1 MRVFLIF
8 YSSFD
13 FTKKQSTMYKTTHFF
28 GTSVF
33 GQLISLIDSKIII
46 NSVKSTNSDFYIKK
60 FTTKDHL
67 ISMLFCAFAKC
78 TSLRE
83 VAGAMLGLSGK
94 TKHFQLN
101 HIPKKSTL
109 ADANQRRCLEVFAKI
124 YHELLFRYHYVF
136 SDSRVKDVINKQ
148 IEIFDSTTISLFK
161 DILKCVGRNPKNGKK
176 KGGIKVHTVINVD
189 EAVPKLIWFTEA
201 KTHDHILLEKLKL
214 DSNTIYVFDKG
225 YNDYVAFKLF
235 SENQTGFVT
244 RIKDNAVF
252 ETIQKNEIAENIHS
266 GVLEDQIIEV
276 TVKENSTDCKLKLRK
291 IRFYD
296 RVLKREFEFLTNLFE
311 MRADLVAALYKL
323 RWQIELLFKQLKQNF
338 PLKYFLG
345 DNENAIK
352 IQIYCALIA
361 NLLMT
366 VIQKTLKK
374 SWAFSNLVSFCKIHL
389 FNYIHL
395 INFLENPDKDWQKTY
410 QKTIQYTL
418 F

>member
-1 MRVFLIF
+1 M
-8 YSSFD
+8 D
-13 FTKKQSTMYKTTHFF
+13 KSTYFF
-28 GTSVF
+28 GQSVF
-33 GQLISLIDSKIII
+33 GQLISLMDNRIISEACKESK
-46 NSVKSTNSDFYIKK
+46 SDYYVKR

-67 ISMLFCAFAKC
+67 ISMLFCSFAKC

-83 VAGAMLGLSGK
+83 VSGAMLGLSGK
-94 TKHFQLN
+94 TKHFQLQ
-101 HIPKKSTL
+101 HVPKRSTL
-109 ADANQRRCLEVFAKI
+109 SDANKRRDS
-124 YHELLFRYHYVF
+124 YVF
-136 SDSRVKDVINKQ
+136 GNIYNRLLRKYGHLISDSRIKDVINKQ

-161 DILKCVGRNPKNGKK
+161 DILKCVGRNPENGRK

-189 EAVPKLIWFTEA
+189 ETVPKMVWFTEA
-201 KTHDHILLEKLKL
+201 AKNDHILLEKLKL
-214 DSNTIYVFDKG
+214 DANTIYVFDKG
-225 YNDYVAFKLF
+225 YNDYKAFKLF
-235 SENQTGFVT
+235 CDNHTGFVT
-244 RIKDNAVF
+244 RIKDNAVY
-252 ETIQKNEIAENIHS
+252 ETIETSPIGEKIHS
-266 GVLEDQIIEV
+266 GVLEDQIIEI
-276 TVKENSTDCKLKLRK
+276 TVKEGAGECKLKLRK

-311 MRADLVAALYKL
+311 MRPDLVAAIYKL

-366 VIQKTLKK
+366 VIQKSIKK
-374 SWAFSNLVSFCKIHL
+374 AWSFSNLVSFCKIHL

-395 INFLENPDKDWQKTY
+395 MRFLENPDKDWQKEEIF
-410 QKTIQYTL
+410 QIQYSL